1 MGVPVVALAGERHV
15 ARISASFLTRVGLPE
30 LIAGELNRYVEL
42 AVDLAADPG
51 RLTELRQTLR
61 PRMAAS
67 PLCDAAAFTRQLEA
81 VYRAM
86 WRRWCFGGGDWP
98 AAG

>member
-1 MGVPVVALAGERHV
+1 
-15 ARISASFLTRVGLPE
+15 
-30 LIAGELNRYVEL
+30 
-42 AVDLAADPG
+42 
-51 RLTELRQTLR
+51 
-61 PRMAAS
+61 MAAS
-67 PLCDAAAFTRQLEA
+67 PLCDAGTFTRQLEA